1 MSQLANSI
9 LGTLNTIGRGQT
21 PQARVAAAQQNEVNQ
36 QAIIKQRSQNLLG
49 DIDIAGN
56 YVTYDTTGDG
66 QIAKVDVPRL
76 MKERPDLALA
86 ALNMDP
92 AYNQAT
98 DEKGRR
104 IQTEVS
110 DIVVNED
117 GSYSAFVTRPDGR
130 QVPLTQNRTAQ
141 GDDVVVKL
149 APDEFNQVV
158 TNTYLRGITRGGKEN
173 AGSYLRD
180 QGQVNKVLLQ
190 ETILD
195 QAADKLAADNSA
207 MANFYR
213 IVNLSDE
220 QGLRSIAEDFGVDIT
235 GLETQKADDARAAE
249 LKARDDLPTVNP
261 ATRSKL
267 ESLNRQLADEQKKLG
282 TSGGNEASKNVGR
295 LKNEIKK
302 TERDLVR
309 NHPDY
314 VALKNEARGL
324 IGVNTKEARAR
335 KAEIENKL
343 LGETKERILESAK
356 SMDTVMAELKT
367 GDTVP
372 LTAAELRAEIEKGT
386 VEVTPE
392 KMAKMRRYLNEN
404 GVTTVE
410 DMRKL
415 PSAKQ
420 LEVALIASVGQGK
433 TNQERAEAFQKQLN
447 LLQRGSMDYTRP
459 MEVDDQQTSIKSQ
472 IDAGNLARGLRND
485 KRDEDKDYNAA
496 VLASAKDAKG
506 IISKILTNDN
516 RFTFDDEIIGSGV
529 KAEVTSE
536 MNELVNV
543 AAGMRGPERAA
554 YQRAVINALIPYV
567 AAEAE
572 ERQGSVLN
580 PLNWPDKVMDLIAR
594 DSNFFQVGNMED
606 RIKVNTEVVNGKTL
620 AKSITFLDNQGAP
633 TDITVDLDD
642 LQLNQNL
649 KRVLIGIPSRV
660 NRQ

>member
-1 MSQLANSI
+1 MSQLASSI

-49 DIDIAGN
+49 EIDISGN

-66 QIAKVDVPRL
+66 QIAQIDVPRL
-76 MKERPDLALA
+76 MKERPDLVLA
-86 ALNMDP
+86 SLNMDP

-98 DEKGRR
+98 DENGTN

-117 GSYSAFVTRPDGR
+117 GSYSAIVTRPDGR
-130 QVPLTQNRTAQ
+130 KAPLTQNRTAE

-149 APDEFNQVV
+149 DPNEFNQVV

-173 AGSYLRD
+173 AGSFLRE

-220 QGLRSIAEDFGVDIT
+220 EGLRGIAADFGVDIT
-235 GLETQKADDARAAE
+235 GLETQKADDERAAE
-249 LKARDDLPTVNP
+249 LKARDDLPTINP
-261 ATRSKL
+261 AQRSKL
-267 ESLNRQLADEQKKLG
+267 ETLRTQLAAEEAKLG
-282 TSGGNEASKNVGR
+282 TRGGNAAARNVGR
-295 LKNEIKK
+295 IKGEISR
-302 TERDLVR
+302 TEKELIK

-314 VALKNEARGL
+314 VALQNEARSL
-324 IGVNTKEARAR
+324 RGVNTKEARAR
-335 KAEIENKL
+335 KSEIENKL
-343 LGETKERILESAK
+343 LRETKERILESAK

-386 VEVTPE
+386 VEVTPD
-392 KMAKMRRYLNEN
+392 KMANMRRYLNEN
-404 GVTTVE
+404 GITTVE

-447 LLQRGSMDYTRP
+447 FLQRGAMDYTRG
-459 MEVDDQQTSIKSQ
+459 QQ
-472 IDAGNLARGLRND
+472 IDDEQTGVTTQLQAANLQRNRLND
-485 KRDEDKDYNAA
+485 QRN
-496 VLASAKDAKG
+496 LQKDANTAVKESTKLSQS
-506 IISKILTNDN
+506 IIGKVLTDDN
-516 RFTFDDEIIGSGV
+516 RFTFDDEILGPGV
-529 KAEVTSE
+529 KAEVSKE
-536 MNELVNV
+536 MNRLVNM
-543 AAGMRGPERAA
+543 AAGIQGVERAA

-572 ERQGSVLN
+572 EQQGSVLN

-594 DSNFFQVGNMED
+594 DSNYFQVGNMED

-649 KRVLIGIPSRV
+649 KRVLIGIPSRA

>member
-49 DIDIAGN
+49 EIDIAGN

-76 MKERPDLALA
+76 MKERPDLVLA
-86 ALNMDP
+86 SLNMDP

-98 DEKGRR
+98 DEKGRK

-220 QGLRSIAEDFGVDIT
+220 QGLRNIAADFGVDIS

-249 LKARDDLPTVNP
+249 LKARDDLPTINP
-261 ATRSKL
+261 AARSKL
-267 ESLNRQLADEQKKLG
+267 ETLRRQIEEERKKLG
-282 TSGGNEASKNVGR
+282 TPGGNEARLKLGR
-295 LKNEIKK
+295 LRNELKK
-302 TERDLVR
+302 AENELYR

-314 VALKNEARGL
+314 VALRDEVKSLR
-324 IGVNTKEARAR
+324 GVNTKEARNR
-335 KAEIENKL
+335 VMEINNKL

-386 VEVTPE
+386 VQVTPE

-459 MEVDDQQTSIKSQ
+459 MEVDDQQTSITSQ
-472 IDAGNLARGLRND
+472 ISAANLTRGLKKD
-485 KRDEDKDYNAA
+485 ARDLDKDFNAA
-496 VLASAKDAKG
+496 VEKSATEAEG

-516 RFTFDDEIIGSGV
+516 RFTFDDEILGSGV
-529 KAEVTSE
+529 KAEVSAA
-536 MNELVNV
+536 MDALVTK
-543 AAGMRGPERAA
+543 AAQMRVLNAA
-554 YQRAVINALIPYV
+554 YQKSSTKRAYTVCCC
-567 AAEAE
+567 
-572 ERQGSVLN
+572 GS
-580 PLNWPDKVMDLIAR
+580 R
-594 DSNFFQVGNMED
+594 
-606 RIKVNTEVVNGKTL
+606 RTT
-620 AKSITFLDNQGAP
+620 
-633 TDITVDLDD
+633 
-642 LQLNQNL
+642 
-649 KRVLIGIPSRV
+649 R
-660 NRQ
+660 

>member
-149 APDEFNQVV
+149 DPNEFNQVV

-220 QGLRSIAEDFGVDIT
+220 QGLRNIAADFGVDIT
-235 GLETQKADDARAAE
+235 GLETQKADDERAAE
-249 LKARDDLPTVNP
+249 LKAREDLPTINP

-267 ESLNRQLADEQKKLG
+267 ESLKRQLADEQKKLG
-282 TSGGNEASKNVGR
+282 TSGGNEASRNVGR
-295 LKNEIKK
+295 LKNQIKK
-302 TERDLVR
+302 TERDLIR
-309 NHPDY
+309 NHPDF
-314 VALKNEARGL
+314 VALQDEARSL
-324 IGVNTKEARAR
+324 RGVQTKEARAR
-335 KAEIENKL
+335 KSEIENKL
-343 LGETKERILESAK
+343 LRETKERILESAK

-420 LEVALIASVGQGK
+420 LEVALIASVGQCK

-459 MEVDDQQTSIKSQ
+459 MEVDDQQTSITSQ
-472 IDAGNLARGLRND
+472 ISAANLTRNLKADARNL
-485 KRDEDKDYNAA
+485 DKDSNAA
-496 VLASAKDAKG
+496 VIASAKEAEG
-506 IISKILTNDN
+506 IISQILTNDN
-516 RFTFDDEIIGSGV
+516 RFTFDDQILGSGV
-529 KAEVTSE
+529 KAKVSAA
-536 MNELVNV
+536 MDALVSK
-543 AAGMRGPERAA
+543 AAQMRGPERAA
-554 YQRAVINALIPYV
+554 YQRAVLNALIPYV

-572 ERQGSVLN
+572 ERQGSVFN
-580 PLNWPDKVMDLIAR
+580 PLNWADQLGDFFTR
-594 DSNFFQVGNMED
+594 DSNFFQVGGMQD
-606 RIKVNTEVVNGKTL
+606 RIKINTEVVNGKTL
-620 AKSITFLDNQGAP
+620 AKSITFLDNTGAKN
-633 TDITVDLDD
+633 DIEVPLDE
-642 LQLNQNL
+642 LNLNPDL